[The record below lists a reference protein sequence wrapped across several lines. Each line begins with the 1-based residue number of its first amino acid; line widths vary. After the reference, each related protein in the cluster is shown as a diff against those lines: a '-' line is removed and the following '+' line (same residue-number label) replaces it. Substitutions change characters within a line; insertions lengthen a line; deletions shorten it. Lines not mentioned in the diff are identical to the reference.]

1 MKKQKIILK
10 IFFFI
15 INFNNLE
22 KDIEVLKSKLNI
34 KESMKHIGKNKKE
47 IKNYSDNE
55 NNDIVINNTY
65 DIKLW
70 DYFQK
75 NIRNLA

>member
-1 MKKQKIILK
+1 
-10 IFFFI
+10 
-15 INFNNLE
+15 
-22 KDIEVLKSKLNI
+22 
-34 KESMKHIGKNKKE
+34 MKHIGKNKKE
-47 IKNYSDNE
+47 RKNYSDNE